1 MKNAP
6 YHIKYCRTAVDLRS
20 RVVLIAIFYH
30 CLLLGMNCNERVVT
44 EHIKYEPTTYNAA
57 YFIEIEAAS
66 SPMWSLIAASSV
78 LVSLY
83 VQPAFN

>member
-1 MKNAP
+1 
-6 YHIKYCRTAVDLRS
+6 
-20 RVVLIAIFYH
+20 
-30 CLLLGMNCNERVVT
+30 MNCNERVVT

-78 LVSLY
+78 LVS
-83 VQPAFN
+83 VGFG

>member
-1 MKNAP
+1 
-6 YHIKYCRTAVDLRS
+6 
-20 RVVLIAIFYH
+20 
-30 CLLLGMNCNERVVT
+30 MNCNERVVT

-78 LVSLY
+78 LVS
-83 VQPAFN
+83 VGFSTSVFNHIFKCGYASHLG